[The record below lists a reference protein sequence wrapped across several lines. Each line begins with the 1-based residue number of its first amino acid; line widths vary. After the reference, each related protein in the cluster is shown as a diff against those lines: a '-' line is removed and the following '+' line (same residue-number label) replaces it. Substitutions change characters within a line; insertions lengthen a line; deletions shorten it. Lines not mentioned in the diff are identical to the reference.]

1 MAECFSVDGKSTCLT
16 GGGLNSVDAK
26 RSKGVERRINF
37 HPYRF
42 ESCFP
47 CKILIHIN
55 QTKMSSHPEVDQEE
69 YSKRV
74 AAACSEFIG
83 QFKNYVP
90 PKGNSMLR
98 SFDSQ
103 EELTLSIAEKHNVKH
118 STIRRIFS

>member
-1 MAECFSVDGKSTCLT
+1 
-16 GGGLNSVDAK
+16 
-26 RSKGVERRINF
+26 
-37 HPYRF
+37 
-42 ESCFP
+42 
-47 CKILIHIN
+47 
-55 QTKMSSHPEVDQEE
+55 MSSHPGVDQEE